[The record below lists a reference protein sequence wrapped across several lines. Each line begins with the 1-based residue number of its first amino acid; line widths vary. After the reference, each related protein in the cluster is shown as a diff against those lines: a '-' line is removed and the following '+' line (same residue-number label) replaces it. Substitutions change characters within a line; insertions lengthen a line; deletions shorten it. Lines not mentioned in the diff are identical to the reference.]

1 MYGSH
6 EVTPLFEFLTNQKY
20 NNLHTRK
27 NKQVNKKKV
36 LKHLHGIKLIDNNT
50 ITGYFCGFLIN
61 SKLAEFEYEIERT
74 GTVLVKYKKGI
85 TKPQALEYLDKERKN
100 VMEKII
106 LSPINGYPKYLK
118 NNFYLRRYNKS
129 ILKPAANKAVSDGVL
144 STRFVETMAQ
154 WNLSIIEGRK

>member
-1 MYGSH
+1 M
-6 EVTPLFEFLTNQKY
+6 
-20 NNLHTRK
+20 
-27 NKQVNKKKV
+27 
-36 LKHLHGIKLIDNNT
+36 HGIKLININT
-50 ITGYFCGFLIN
+50 VTGYYCGFLVN
-61 SKLAEFEYEIERT
+61 SKLAEFEYEIECT

-85 TKPQALEYLDKERKN
+85 TKSQALEYIDKERKN
-100 VMEKII
+100 VMKKITPG
-106 LSPINGYPKYLK
+106 PINGNPKYLK